1 MTEIQPREPTNQ
13 GDEEATVAIY
23 ARTSSKSQQ
32 FGYSLDEQVRQ
43 CLKHCE
49 LRGWTVR
56 FIYRDEAESGKDTDR
71 PMFQK
76 MMDGATQN
84 WFDVIMFWK
93 LDRFSRSLMHAVQL
107 EDDLRESDVG
117 LFSVT
122 EQIDTTSAAGRFNFR
137 NIASA
142 AEFERDMIQ
151 QRTQMGLR
159 ALAMDHKWPN
169 NQPPL
174 GYTKSDEETLV
185 VEPEEADLVRQ
196 IFDKYITERSMPVI
210 ADELN
215 DQSVLTKQKKQWSPR
230 AVGDILRNEIYIG
243 QYSVGD
249 ITDYV
254 DDYRIV
260 PDEIFEKVTSI
271 RLRFQNYSPR
281 RKKMAPSRK
290 KEIIDD
296 MVESFA
302 EYLDKAHTKA
312 KSGKS
317 VL

>member
-1 MTEIQPREPTNQ
+1 MATDLTPRLTR
-13 GDEEATVAIY
+13 EEDNGESTVAIY

-43 CLKHCE
+43 CIEHCE
-49 LRGWTVR
+49 IRGWAVQ

-76 MMDGATQN
+76 MMSGAKQG

-107 EDDLRESDVG
+107 EASLRESDVG

-159 ALAMDHKWPN
+159 ALAMDNKWPN
-169 NQPPL
+169 DLPPL
-174 GYTKSDEETLV
+174 GYTKLPDDTLSIDL
-185 VEPEEADLVRQ
+185 EEADLVQ
-196 IFDKYITERSMPVI
+196 EIFHSYLDERSMPAV
-210 ADELN
+210 AEALN
-215 DQSVLTKQKKQWSPR
+215 DREILTKAGNHWCPR
-230 AVGDILRNEIYIG
+230 AVGDILQNELYTG

-249 ITDYV
+249 ITEYV
-254 DDYRIV
+254 DEYRIIT
-260 PDEIFEKVTSI
+260 DELLEKVTAV
-271 RLRFQNYSPR
+271 RLRFQTSSAAR
-281 RKKMAPSRK
+281 EKMQSSRK
-290 KEIIDD
+290 QRIIDG
-296 MVESFA
+296 VIETYSEFLEKEA
-302 EYLDKAHTKA
+302 
-312 KSGKS
+312 G
-317 VL
+317 

>member
-1 MTEIQPREPTNQ
+1 MSTEISPRVT
-13 GDEEATVAIY
+13 DEEDSEASTVAIY

-43 CLKHCE
+43 CVEHSE
-49 LRGWTVR
+49 LRGWTVQ

-76 MMDGATQN
+76 MMSGAKQR

-107 EDDLRESDVG
+107 EADLRESDVG

-151 QRTQMGLR
+151 QRTQMGLQ

-169 NQPPL
+169 DRPPL
-174 GYTKSDEETLV
+174 GYTKLPDGRLSIDS
-185 VEPEEADLVRQ
+185 EEADLIQ
-196 IFDKYITERSMPVI
+196 EIFRSYLGERSMPAV
-210 ADELN
+210 AGALN
-215 DQSVLTKQKKQWSPR
+215 DREVPTKAGNQWCPR
-230 AVGDILRNEIYIG
+230 AVGDVLRNELYTG

-249 ITDYV
+249 LTEYV
-254 DDYRIV
+254 DEYRII
-260 PDEIFEKVTSI
+260 PDELFEEVTDI
-271 RLRFQNYSPR
+271 RLRFQTESMAR
-281 RKKMAPSRK
+281 EKMQPSRK
-290 KEIIDD
+290 QRIIDG
-296 MVESFA
+296 VIERYSEFLKEESR
-302 EYLDKAHTKA
+302 
-312 KSGKS
+312 
-317 VL
+317 